1 MDFVWLGSCEKS
13 KELWFITLKFGL
25 ELLGAVGLSFTF
37 PISASALD
45 CEENGVYLLA
55 LPPPPLHQHMCVLT
69 HSVR

>member
-13 KELWFITLKFGL
+13 KELCFITLKLGL
-25 ELLGAVGLSFTF
+25 ELLGALGLSFTF

-45 CEENGVYLLA
+45 CEENGA
-55 LPPPPLHQHMCVLT
+55 LPPSPLHQHMCLLT